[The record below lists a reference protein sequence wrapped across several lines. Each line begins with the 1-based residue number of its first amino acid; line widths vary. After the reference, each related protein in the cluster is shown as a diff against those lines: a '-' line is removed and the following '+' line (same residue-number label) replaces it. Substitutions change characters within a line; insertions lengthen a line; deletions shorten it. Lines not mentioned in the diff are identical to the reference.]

1 MNETRLILRPVKEMQ
16 SMIYH
21 QAKVEKMCFLILDN
35 FLSTNFREGGKLIN
49 SNWPTANGTVI
60 SSGSYDLSVEL
71 RDDDMGREG
80 GGDEDQEAELEEG
93 HEGREGGPGDS
104 HGWDNDESSL

>member
-1 MNETRLILRPVKEMQ
+1 M
-16 SMIYH
+16 
-21 QAKVEKMCFLILDN
+21 
-35 FLSTNFREGGKLIN
+35 STNFREGGELIN
-49 SNWPTANGTVI
+49 SNWPTANGTDI

-71 RDDDMGREG
+71 RHDDMGREG

-104 HGWDNDESSL
+104 HDWDNDESSLWGEAEGCGGVHTIYPEAKHSRHLPN